1 MEGLIVAILFLL
13 LLIFSTDFV
22 NAISQKICGGFWSS
36 FHRWLTV
43 IIILDV
49 AILKSSLPVTI
60 FMKFSGQVDRSLKL
74 CIIEC
79 FGANGAISWSSPG
92 HEIWV
97 RVCFPFLFDH
107 KISQRS
113 LNRLSLNLQ
122 EWWIVI
128 ISRGFFHFFKM
139 HFLLSVSCPATIN
152 SSFTFAKCVARMQ
165 KKIRMFLQHI
175 KQFLYI
181 TNFLIQDID
190 M

>member
-1 MEGLIVAILFLL
+1 MRRILI
-13 LLIFSTDFV
+13 IFSQMIDSDHNSRCCNFEIITSGYDFYEIFRTGRPQFEV
-22 NAISQKICGGFWSS
+22 VYHRMFWCQWRH
-36 FHRWLTV
+36 FMELAWTRNLGT
-43 IIILDV
+43 
-49 AILKSSLPVTI
+49 SL
-60 FMKFSGQVDRSLKL
+60 
-74 CIIEC
+74 
-79 FGANGAISWSSPG
+79 
-92 HEIWV
+92 
-97 RVCFPFLFDH
+97 FPL
-107 KISQRS
+107 SQRS

-139 HFLLSVSCPATIN
+139 HFLLSISCPATIN

>member
-1 MEGLIVAILFLL
+1 MRRILI
-13 LLIFSTDFV
+13 IFSQMIDSDHNSRCCNFEIITSGYDFYE
-22 NAISQKICGGFWSS
+22 
-36 FHRWLTV
+36 
-43 IIILDV
+43 
-49 AILKSSLPVTI
+49 I
-60 FMKFSGQVDRSLKL
+60 FRTGRPQFEVV
-74 CIIEC
+74 IIEC